1 MAGGEFMLFRAPR
14 PASLPHVETMLNSLG
29 NDRTVAKFLGVT
41 EATVRKY
48 RRQGQAPRAV
58 MLALFWETPWG
69 ASAADCV
76 AINDARQAYAKARI
90 LERENKVL
98 KDQIQALE
106 ALLSNAGSLAANEHF
121 YAVGRK

>member
-1 MAGGEFMLFRAPR
+1 MANGEFMLFRAPR
-14 PASLPHVETMLNSLG
+14 SASLPHVETMLNSLG

-41 EATVRKY
+41 EATIRKY
-48 RRQGQAPRAV
+48 RKRGQAPRAV

-90 LERENKVL
+90 LERENQVL
-98 KDQIQALE
+98 KSQIETLE
-106 ALLSNAGSLAANEHF
+106 ALLSSASSLAANEHF

>member
-41 EATVRKY
+41 EATVKKY

-69 ASAADCV
+69 AAAADCV

-90 LERENKVL
+90 LERENSVL
-98 KDQIQALE
+98 KAQVETLE
-106 ALLSNAGSLAANEHF
+106 GLLAEKGGVAANEHF
-121 YAVGRK
+121 FAVGRK